1 MENDCRRTR
10 VEVEAIAVVQVKDKG
25 GLTRLVAVQERK
37 AQIHSFKIN
46 FSGGAS
52 RISYWFQEGKRGKG
66 RESRIDCSIFG

>member
-1 MENDCRRTR
+1 MENDCRRTT
-10 VEVEAIAVVQVKDKG
+10 VDVEAIAGVQVKDEG

-37 AQIHSFKIN
+37 AQIPSFKIN

-52 RISYWFQEGKRGKG
+52 RISYWFHEGKQGKG